1 MFTSLF
7 LVFLLDALLVGLI
20 VLAIVPLAIYRKAAF
35 AVMKRNF
42 VSYFTTPTGY
52 VFLCLFVLLSSFA
65 AFWPHEFWASN
76 MATLDQLNF
85 WIPLILLLFVPAIT
99 MGIWAEER
107 RQGTDELLLT
117 IPADDIDIVLGKYL
131 AAASIFTASLL
142 FSQLANFSVLN
153 VVAEGGVDLGL
164 FFTTYIGY
172 WFMGMAMLAIGM
184 VASFLTSNLT
194 VGFILGALFNVP
206 LALANYADTIF
217 ANVDVAQAISRWG
230 MAAQFEKFGRGMIT
244 ISSVTY
250 FTMIVVT
257 GIYLSVVLIGRRHW
271 LGGKDG
277 RSMLGHYL
285 VRAAALVIVSIAATV
300 FFTNHDFIRKD
311 ATSQRINELSPDS
324 KRLLRGLDVKRPVRV
339 EAFISKTLP
348 DNYVTTRYNLI
359 NMLKEVQAIGGSAVQ
374 VTIDDSME
382 PLSEKA
388 QEAEDQYGITPEQVV
403 YMSQGV
409 QKTEGIFMAAAF
421 SSGAERLV
429 VPFIGPGTPLE
440 YELVH
445 SVVKVAEVSQPDE
458 AKSQPDKNQKEG
470 EEEATDDAHADSK
483 KKKKRQGGRKTLGI
497 VRTDAQLTRGPNMQL
512 MQNLNDQAIITE
524 LRKQY
529 DVEDLTP
536 GDPIDK
542 DEIDVLVVPQP
553 SSLGLGQLESVL
565 DAIRAGIPTAIFEDP
580 SPDQFRNLRV
590 PGTDEPKQAAGGM
603 FGRQQGPQPK
613 CDIQQLWDLLGVRM
627 IKAQMGRVKSPG
639 AKDREEAAQDDNID
653 IVQVPGGRQMVMRFN
668 LKPDAKRKVEELRV
682 EWTPFTAV
690 VYQEYNP
697 YLKLPDIPDYAV
709 FANPNADGAVDVF
722 NPQEPA
728 VSGLHEALFITPGAF
743 EPKKRTKNS
752 PQGLKFTPLVTA
764 GTASGV
770 QSIQPQPSLNDSRT
784 SHFDR
789 YLTRKMKIVN
799 DSEPQSSESDVE
811 WIEVAKLDN
820 QLSDPESRVPT
831 EERYTL
837 AAHLT
842 GHLNSQAQDGES
854 NEEEPDDLAAEG
866 DEQDADAPAGGEE
879 SQSDEPS
886 VNVMLVADLD
896 FLSSQF
902 VQLRNQPIEG
912 IDFQFQNVPL
922 VLNLIDALAG
932 DERFLN
938 IRKRTTHHAPLKLIE
953 DQIREAMK
961 ASREEEEKFK
971 KQFEAEVRQAQ
982 QSHLEDRA
990 RIEQEKEEVRQREEL
1005 TPQERDDMLAKL
1017 DDKMGMVTMRNQRNA
1032 NDQAVKRAT
1041 QMQAKQRK
1049 IERNLELK
1057 RKGIQNQYKAWAVI
1071 LPPIPPLLVGLA
1083 VFIRRRLR
1091 ESEGVAAT
1099 RRR

>member
-7 LVFLLDALLVGLI
+7 LVILLDALLVGLI

-85 WIPLILLLFVPAIT
+85 WIPLILLLFIPAIT

-206 LALANYADTIF
+206 LALANYADVIF
-217 ANVDVAQAISRWG
+217 ANVDVAQTISRWG
-230 MAAQFEKFGRGMIT
+230 MAAQFQNFGRGMIT

-285 VRAAALVIVSIAATV
+285 LRAAALVVVAIAATV

-348 DNYVTTRYNLI
+348 DNYVTTRYNFI
-359 NMLKEVQAIGGSAVQ
+359 NMLKEVQAVGGSAVQ
-374 VTIDDSME
+374 VSINDSME
-382 PLSEKA
+382 PLSEPA
-388 QEAEDQYGITPEQVV
+388 QEAEDQYGITPERVV
-403 YMSQGV
+403 YVSQGV
-409 QKTEGIFMAAAF
+409 QKVEDIFMAAAF
-421 SSGAERLV
+421 SSGAERVV

-440 YELVH
+440 YELVR
-445 SVVKVAEVSQPDE
+445 SVVAVADVSKPDE
-458 AKSQPDKNQKEG
+458 AKSEPDKKDKDDK
-470 EEEATDDAHADSK
+470 EEAKDEADSDSK
-483 KKKKRQGGRKTLGI
+483 KKAKKRKGGRKTIGI

-512 MQNLNDQAIITE
+512 MQNLDDQAIVAE

-529 DVEDLTP
+529 EVEDLTP
-536 GDPIDK
+536 GDPINK
-542 DEIDVLVVPQP
+542 DEIDALIVPQP
-553 SSLGLGQLESVL
+553 SSLGVGQLGSVL

-580 SPDQFRNLRV
+580 NPDQFRNQRV
-590 PGTDEPKQAAGGM
+590 PGTDQPKQAAGGM
-603 FGRQQGPQPK
+603 FGMQQGPQPK

-627 IKAQMGRVKSPG
+627 VKAKMGRVKQPG
-639 AKDREEAAQDDNID
+639 AKDREDAAKDDNIE
-653 IVQVPGGRQMVMRFN
+653 VMQVPGGRQVVVRHN
-668 LKPDAKRKVEELRV
+668 LKPGDSEMSEELRV

-690 VYQEYNP
+690 VFQEYNP
-697 YLKLPDIPDYAV
+697 YLKVPDIPDFAV
-709 FANPNADGAVDVF
+709 FASPNADGAKDAF
-722 NPQEPA
+722 NPNEPA
-728 VSGLHEALFITPGAF
+728 VSGLQEALFLTPGAF
-743 EPKKRTKNS
+743 EPKKHDAAS
-752 PQGLKFTPLVTA
+752 GLKFTPLVTT
-764 GTASGV
+764 GTATGV
-770 QSIQPQPSLNDSRT
+770 QSLERQPNLNDPRANRL
-784 SHFDR
+784 DR
-789 YLTRKMKIVN
+789 YLTRKLKT
-799 DSEPQSSESDVE
+799 QSDTKTDVE
-811 WIEVAKLDN
+811 WMEVATLESE
-820 QLSDPESRVPT
+820 LLDPEPRIRT
-831 EERYTL
+831 EQRYTL
-837 AAHLT
+837 AAHIT
-842 GHLNSQAQDGES
+842 GKLNGSSEDDKGDADDDQASD
-854 NEEEPDDLAAEG
+854 G
-866 DEQDADAPAGGEE
+866 DEDHADASASKKEA
-879 SQSDEPS
+879 SDGEPS
-886 VNVMLVADLD
+886 VNVILVADLD
-896 FLSSQF
+896 LLSSLF
-902 VQLRNQPIEG
+902 VQLRNQPMEG

-922 VLNLIDALAG
+922 VLNLIDVLTG

-938 IRKRTTHHAPLKLIE
+938 IRKRTTHHAPLKLID

-961 ASREEEEKFK
+961 ESQEEEDKFAT
-971 KQFEAEVRQAQ
+971 QFEEEAKEAQ
-982 QSHLEDRA
+982 QSHLVDLCESKKKRRKFAGA
-990 RIEQEKEEVRQREEL
+990 RSCRPRS
-1005 TPQERDDMLAKL
+1005 
-1017 DDKMGMVTMRNQRNA
+1017 
-1032 NDQAVKRAT
+1032 AT
-1041 QMQAKQRK
+1041 TCWRSSTT
-1049 IERNLELK
+1049 R
-1057 RKGIQNQYKAWAVI
+1057 
-1071 LPPIPPLLVGLA
+1071 PPWW
-1083 VFIRRRLR
+1083 R
-1091 ESEGVAAT
+1091 SEISGN
-1099 RRR
+1099 